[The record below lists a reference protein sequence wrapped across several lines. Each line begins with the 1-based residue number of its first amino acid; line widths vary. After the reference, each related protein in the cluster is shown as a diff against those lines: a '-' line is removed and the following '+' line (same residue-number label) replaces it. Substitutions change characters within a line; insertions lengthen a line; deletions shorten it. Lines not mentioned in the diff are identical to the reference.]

1 MKFKLVKLT
10 LGFDF
15 HLKGVWGFSW
25 RLVKKS
31 CEKSFFIVS
40 LSSPT
45 DSTALSSWNSWTL
58 SIKKGHKVF

>member
-31 CEKSFFIVS
+31 FFIVS

-45 DSTALSSWNSWTL
+45 DSTALSSWSSWTL
-58 SIKKGHKVF
+58 SIKMGHKVF